1 MDIKAVPTNMA
12 ITTIE
17 KKSGIENA
25 FFYVAR
31 SLDAEALIG
40 HVAAASDTGDRL
52 AVLEKRIKVQV

>member
-1 MDIKAVPTNMA
+1 MA